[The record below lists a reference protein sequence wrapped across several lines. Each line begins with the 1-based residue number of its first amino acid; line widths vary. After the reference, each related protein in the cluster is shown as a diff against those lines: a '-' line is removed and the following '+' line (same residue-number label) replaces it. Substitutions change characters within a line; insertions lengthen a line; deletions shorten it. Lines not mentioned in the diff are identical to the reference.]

1 MKTFEN
7 TLKKASE
14 RYILSEYSEKVCF
27 SFSQETLENV
37 ENILTNH
44 SLRRKNMNRKSLTK
58 CLIAAILG
66 AFLLSSAVCAG
77 VPEIRERFTSLL
89 SDTDSADS
97 VWYENLHTVCE
108 YFDAAEEEASPEID
122 EILGQAIQYFD
133 VADEAKL

>member
-122 EILGQAIQYFD
+122 EILGQAIQYFEN
-133 VADEAKL
+133 AEP

>member
-1 MKTFEN
+1 
-7 TLKKASE
+7 
-14 RYILSEYSEKVCF
+14 
-27 SFSQETLENV
+27 
-37 ENILTNH
+37 
-44 SLRRKNMNRKSLTK
+44 MNRKSLTK

-122 EILGQAIQYFD
+122 EILGQAIQYFEN
-133 VADEAKL
+133 AEP